1 MKIIALFFVVFSVAV
16 IAASGEMPLT
26 VVNPSVDLTSSS
38 LQRGVQVGKSYYL
51 HNLTFKLASRLLLPE
66 VASNSFHLLWSRV
79 INDKALWSIFLWTI
93 SAASGWIQSNVKERQ
108 PGWGEKESVSWNR
121 WGGGKKVKLGHDTWG
136 GDNSRNNRGIQT
148 SGKIGWMVQYN
159 LKSNLSNFA
168 FELNDNYLT
177 GTSGTRPP
185 ASLCP
190 NGCFGSTLG
199 YMWCPYCKFLLLETR
214 KSCIALITH
223 ILQVGS
229 LGCSHGSG
237 LHVRTASKTHV
248 FAFFHDN
255 AGEPTKCLL
264 QCRLHILLK
273 SLIPGC
279 LRKPL
284 YQPPTQHGHRCP
296 GEVHQHRWHWPQ
308 IHVLNQ

>member
-1 MKIIALFFVVFSVAV
+1 M
-16 IAASGEMPLT
+16 
-26 VVNPSVDLTSSS
+26 
-38 LQRGVQVGKSYYL
+38 
-51 HNLTFKLASRLLLPE
+51 
-66 VASNSFHLLWSRV
+66 
-79 INDKALWSIFLWTI
+79 IF
-93 SAASGWIQSNVKERQ
+93 
-108 PGWGEKESVSWNR
+108 
-121 WGGGKKVKLGHDTWG
+121 
-136 GDNSRNNRGIQT
+136 
-148 SGKIGWMVQYN
+148 
-159 LKSNLSNFA
+159 
-168 FELNDNYLT
+168 LT

-273 SLIPGC
+273 SLIPGR

-284 YQPPTQHGHRCP
+284 YQPPTQHSHRCP
-296 GEVHQHRWHWPQ
+296 GEVHQHRQCRPQ
-308 IHVLNQ
+308 IHVLKPMQWILMLRHQSRLFLANKSNSIIITPPRSFLWQSWDQKGFLRSPERAPFQRTRHGSGKTNATE